1 MLLATPPPQPAD
13 PPLAPLY
20 VAGDSHALS
29 PSWRV
34 VRWRGQPR
42 VLVTGLKLWHLR
54 DGADFFPKANFEA
67 AAASLPDGADVVF
80 AFGEIDCRE
89 GLLLAV
95 ERARYRDLAQAI
107 DTVVD
112 IYIRTLR
119 RLAARRRF
127 NILVPPVLP
136 ETRAVVKQFNAAL
149 RRAVERASPVLAWL
163 DFFEQLLT
171 PAGDALADGLAL
183 DGTHLNP
190 QYVRLTA
197 PRKLTIKPLRTAP
210 KLPANFEQAT
220 WAKLLD
226 AVRAVHGKRAVNHSL
241 EELYRGVED
250 MCVQHMAARTYDKL
264 QAECEAHVEASIE
277 ALQTPD
283 TSAFLSL
290 VHGCWSAHCE
300 EMLTLHSIFLYLDRT
315 YVMQSA
321 ARRSL
326 WEMGL
331 HSFRAQLSARPEV
344 LAKLRDGVLASIERE
359 RGGDQVER
367 SLLAELLRMLYDLGL
382 YQRHF
387 EEQFPSVKT

>member
-1 MLLATPPPQPAD
+1 MQQK
-13 PPLAPLY
+13 
-20 VAGDSHALS
+20 AG
-29 PSWRV
+29 PS
-34 VRWRGQPR
+34 
-42 VLVTGLKLWHLR
+42 
-54 DGADFFPKANFEA
+54 A
-67 AAASLPDGADVVF
+67 AG
-80 AFGEIDCRE
+80 
-89 GLLLAV
+89 
-95 ERARYRDLAQAI
+95 
-107 DTVVD
+107 
-112 IYIRTLR
+112 
-119 RLAARRRF
+119 
-127 NILVPPVLP
+127 
-136 ETRAVVKQFNAAL
+136 
-149 RRAVERASPVLAWL
+149 
-163 DFFEQLLT
+163 
-171 PAGDALADGLAL
+171 
-183 DGTHLNP
+183 
-190 QYVRLTA
+190 A

-300 EMLTLHSIFLYLDRT
+300 EMLTLRSIFLYLDRT

-331 HSFRAQLSARPEV
+331 HSFRAQLSLSLIHISEPTRP
-344 LAKLRDGVLASIERE
+344 
-359 RGGDQVER
+359 
-367 SLLAELLRMLYDLGL
+367 Y
-382 YQRHF
+382 
-387 EEQFPSVKT
+387 

>member
-1 MLLATPPPQPAD
+1 MQQK
-13 PPLAPLY
+13 
-20 VAGDSHALS
+20 AG
-29 PSWRV
+29 PS
-34 VRWRGQPR
+34 
-42 VLVTGLKLWHLR
+42 
-54 DGADFFPKANFEA
+54 A
-67 AAASLPDGADVVF
+67 AG
-80 AFGEIDCRE
+80 
-89 GLLLAV
+89 
-95 ERARYRDLAQAI
+95 
-107 DTVVD
+107 
-112 IYIRTLR
+112 
-119 RLAARRRF
+119 
-127 NILVPPVLP
+127 
-136 ETRAVVKQFNAAL
+136 
-149 RRAVERASPVLAWL
+149 
-163 DFFEQLLT
+163 
-171 PAGDALADGLAL
+171 
-183 DGTHLNP
+183 
-190 QYVRLTA
+190 A

-300 EMLTLHSIFLYLDRT
+300 EMLTLRSIFLYLDRT

-387 EEQFPSVKT
+387 EEQFLAAGSRPHTTSQRRCRDECARPAPAAGPPRLRGEP